1 MYKNICA
8 RTSLIYRNIFVLL
21 PYFLTSF
28 VENLLGKFVYAS
40 HSFPGY
46 LSVCLSVH
54 MAVFRYFWYFVLLI
68 LVFFFCIFPIFNYAL
83 VESLLRSAFV
93 GFRSKFFDKER
104 SLIMWQAGCPTLP
117 TWLSLPPLP
126 SLTLYLSLFVALSK
140 L

>member
-1 MYKNICA
+1 MLHTVSQAICL
-8 RTSLIYRNIFVLL
+8 RVC
-21 PYFLTSF
+21 PYGGISVFL
-28 VENLLGKFVYAS
+28 
-40 HSFPGY
+40 
-46 LSVCLSVH
+46 
-54 MAVFRYFWYFVLLI
+54 VFCFAYFVI
-68 LVFFFCIFPIFNYAL
+68 FFCIFPIFNYAL